1 MSEGDSRDGQPRP
14 QSTPRRRMRSA
25 FRRTTVRARGV
36 LERAPVR
43 ARAMSRAV
51 SPSAVAE
58 RLREAS
64 ARVILGS
71 GSATRR
77 AILTRMG
84 IDFVVEK
91 PDIDE
96 RAIRFDDPAVLVE
109 ALARAKARAVV
120 ERVRDDASEG
130 RRLLIT
136 CDQVVVHRGVIR
148 EKPSSAA
155 EAREFIRGY
164 GVDPPSTV
172 GSVMVTDLSSGE
184 SALEVDVNTVVFAPF
199 PEDVVNAI
207 VDEGECMY
215 CAGGLMVEHPMLQPY
230 LTRIDGSMDGVMGLD
245 ASVVERLLSKFV

>member
-1 MSEGDSRDGQPRP
+1 M
-14 QSTPRRRMRSA
+14 T
-25 FRRTTVRARGV
+25 RARGV
-36 LERAPVR
+36 LERGR
-43 ARAMSRAV
+43 TRSRGMSV
-51 SPSAVAE
+51 SPSAVVE

-64 ARVILGS
+64 AEVILGS

-77 AILTRMG
+77 AVLTRMG
-84 IDFVVEK
+84 IDHVVEK

-120 ERVRDDASEG
+120 ERVRDDAREG

-164 GVDPPSTV
+164 GVDAPSTV

-199 PEDVVNAI
+199 PEDVVDAI

-230 LTRIDGSMDGVMGLD
+230 LRRIDGSMDGVMGLD
-245 ASVVERLLSKFV
+245 AGVVERLLSKFV